1 MYKKTI
7 MIDLDGVLNN
17 YTIYE
22 ENSIPGIKQGARE
35 FVQIFNKTIEDVEN
49 FNVYWKNNRQG
60 RH

>member
-1 MYKKTI
+1 

-17 YTIYE
+17 YTKYE